1 MFRCV
6 LLCCLIH
13 AFILSSTRA
22 FDIRVDAAIGN
33 DKNDGIAKPVKTIA
47 RGLKLAQAGDTVHLT
62 KAIYRESAVFLNR
75 SGEQEK
81 PIILDGHD
89 SVLEGSEP
97 LNVAQ
102 WEECAPGLF
111 RVDNLLHLDDTILQ
125 RWFFL
130 FNGKMNHMGRTSK
143 GHRAEFKKP
152 EELQHGEWSFL
163 KDSSRT
169 VAGSNQVFGSF
180 YIKLKSGEKLSPA
193 NIAVP
198 LRSAGL
204 QFSGKNSHIIVRNVT
219 ATHVYNDGFNI
230 HGTTRDCR
238 FENIASIDC
247 GDDGF
252 SAHED
257 AECEIDGFV
266 SIGNSTGLCDTAESR
281 THYKNVFI
289 KNCLGYDVFFVSH
302 GDHSIENAVV
312 ESSAAHAVSIGRDG
326 ILKDGVCKVRLKN
339 FLVRRVGGGPQDF
352 RISDGGHLQADHCTI
367 ENLTVQ
373 ATKDCEVSFKQC
385 FVTSEPKLPML
396 ISKDARWSGEGNLYD
411 LSSIQIDKTVFTAA
425 KFAEFQKLLS
435 SESGS
440 VWSKEQAST
449 TKVGADD
456 KALQDLVKSKH

>member
-6 LLCCLIH
+6 LLCYFIH

-22 FDIRVDAAIGN
+22 FDIRVDQVIGN

-47 RGLKLAQAGDTVHLT
+47 RGLKLAQAGDTVHLA

-81 PIILDGHD
+81 HIILDGHD

-111 RVDNLLHLDDTILQ
+111 RADNLLHLDDAILQ

-130 FNGKMNHMGRTSK
+130 FDGKMNHMGRTSK

-152 EELQHGEWSFL
+152 EELQPGEWSFI

-180 YIKLKSGEKLSPA
+180 YIRLKSGEKLSAA

-219 ATHVYNDGFNI
+219 ATHVYNDAFNI

-266 SIGNSTGLCDTAESR
+266 SIGNSTGLCDTLESR

-289 KNCLGYDVFFVSH
+289 KDCLGCDVFFVSH

-326 ILKDGVCKVRLKN
+326 IPKDGVCKVRLKN

-367 ENLTVQ
+367 VNLTVQ

-385 FVTSEPKLPML
+385 FVTGEPKPEMM
-396 ISKDARWSGEGNLYD
+396 ISKDAKWSGEGNHYD
-411 LSSIQIDKTVFTAA
+411 LSSIQIDKTVFTDAE
-425 KFAEFQKLLS
+425 FAEFQKIFS
-435 SESGS
+435 SEKGS

-449 TKVGADD
+449 AKVGANE
-456 KALQDLVKSKH
+456 KALQVLVKSKP